1 MATMYFCTGT
11 GNPYSANA
19 VTGEDG
25 VSKGVAVKATNAPDN
40 IAEWRMTYNFSTNSV
55 DVYGGLDKTDD
66 EATQQQK
73 MRTQPLKQNGTKK
86 KQLELLLCQRNY

>member
-1 MATMYFCTGT
+1 MYFCTGT

-73 MRTQPLKQNGTKK
+73 DENAAARTKW
-86 KQLELLLCQRNY
+86 EEEEAARIAAMSA

>member
-1 MATMYFCTGT
+1 MYFCTGT
-11 GNPYSANA
+11 GNPFSANA

-55 DVYGGLDKTDD
+55 DVYGGTDKTDD

-73 MRTQPLKQNGTKK
+73 DENAAAQTTWNEEEAARIAAMSA
-86 KQLELLLCQRNY
+86 

>member
-73 MRTQPLKQNGTKK
+73 DENAAVRTKW
-86 KQLELLLCQRNY
+86 EEEEAARIAAMSA

>member
-1 MATMYFCTGT
+1 MYFCTGT

-73 MRTQPLKQNGTKK
+73 DENAAVRTKW
-86 KQLELLLCQRNY
+86 EEEEAARIAAMSA

>member
-1 MATMYFCTGT
+1 MYFCTGT

-73 MRTQPLKQNGTKK
+73 DENAAAQTKWN
-86 KQLELLLCQRNY
+86 EEEAARIAAMSA